1 MSMGILVLILAIV
14 IVAAI
19 IVLYATGYKFESV
32 ILAIIFVVYAIHIIM
47 TLL

>member
-1 MSMGILVLILAIV
+1 MSMSILVLILAIV

-19 IVLYATGYKFESV
+19 IILYATDYKFESV
-32 ILAIIFVVYAIHIIM
+32 ILAILFAVYAIHIIM